1 MPKVITDRQTRDIC
15 KMIST
20 WDTKHP
26 LDWITICLGAQ
37 EILGWESPPTR
48 QALSGKTTVKLA
60 YQSKKSSI
68 KKELE
73 RVTNLPRPK
82 TIRDGAERIA
92 RLEEELA
99 QAKALNNKL
108 YETITRLL
116 HNAGLRK
123 FTKAEMMK
131 APTPVKEQSRK

>member
-15 KMIST
+15 KMITT

-26 LDWITICLGAQ
+26 LDWNTICLGAQ

-48 QALSGKTTVKLA
+48 QALSGKLAVKLA
-60 YQSKKSSI
+60 YQAKKASI
-68 KKELE
+68 KKEVE

-92 RLEEELA
+92 RLEEKLA
-99 QAKALNNKL
+99 EATALNSKL
-108 YETITRLL
+108 YETIQRLL
-116 HNAGLRK
+116 YNASRYQLPK
-123 FTKAEMMK
+123 SEMMK
-131 APTPVKEQSRK
+131 PPPPVNERSRK

>member
-1 MPKVITDRQTRDIC
+1 M
-15 KMIST
+15 
-20 WDTKHP
+20 
-26 LDWITICLGAQ
+26 GAQ

-48 QALSGKTTVKLA
+48 QALSGKATVKLA

-92 RLEEELA
+92 RLERELA
-99 QAKALNNKL
+99 EAKALNNKL
-108 YETITRLL
+108 YETITRIL
-116 HNAGLRK
+116 HNAGSK

-131 APTPVKEQSRK
+131 APLSVTEPSRK

>member
-15 KMIST
+15 KMISA
-20 WDTKHP
+20 WDTKYP
-26 LDWITICLGAQ
+26 LAWNTICLGAQ
-37 EILGWESPPTR
+37 EILGWDSPPTR
-48 QALSGKTTVKLA
+48 QALSGKPTVKLA

-92 RLEEELA
+92 RLEEDLA
-99 QAKALNNKL
+99 QANALNSKL

-116 HNAGLRK
+116 YNAGLK
-123 FTKAEMMK
+123 KITKAEMMK
-131 APTPVKEQSRK
+131 APTPVKEPSR

>member
-26 LDWITICLGAQ
+26 LDWKTICLGAQ

-92 RLEEELA
+92 RLERELA
-99 QAKALNNKL
+99 EAKALNSKL
-108 YETITRLL
+108 YETVTRLL
-116 HNAGLRK
+116 HNGSSK

-131 APTPVKEQSRK
+131 APTPVKEPSRK